1 MATKYKRTRLWID
14 PGFQSRLLLR
24 LGLYLLLYTA
34 VGLHIGFAF
43 DLVLN
48 YNTRPFG
55 KGFVGA
61 YLEFIALQ
69 KPLLCA
75 LVIITPVVL
84 YDMVQF
90 SHRVAGPLYRC
101 RKVMQEMAS
110 GKRVPEF
117 KPRRHDL
124 MQELFQAF
132 NALIKEWNAKA
143 GDTSGS
149 LQEENATREEAKL
162 MNSAP
167 GSTAVPK
174 PQRLAV

>member
-14 PGFQSRLLLR
+14 MGFQSRLLLR

-34 VGLHIGFAF
+34 VALHIGFVF

-48 YNTRPFG
+48 FSTKPHS
-55 KGFVGA
+55 KGFVGT

-69 KPLLCA
+69 KPLLYA

-84 YDMVQF
+84 YDMLQF

-110 GKRVPEF
+110 GKR
-117 KPRRHDL
+117 
-124 MQELFQAF
+124 
-132 NALIKEWNAKA
+132 
-143 GDTSGS
+143 
-149 LQEENATREEAKL
+149 
-162 MNSAP
+162 
-167 GSTAVPK
+167 
-174 PQRLAV
+174 